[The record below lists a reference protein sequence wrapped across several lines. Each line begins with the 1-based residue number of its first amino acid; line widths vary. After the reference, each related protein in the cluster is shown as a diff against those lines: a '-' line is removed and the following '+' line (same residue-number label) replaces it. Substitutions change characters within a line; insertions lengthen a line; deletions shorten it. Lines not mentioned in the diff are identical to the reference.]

1 MSGKYPQSHLF
12 SHWSIKT
19 DITSIPQSLFTVLFP
34 PWIIACSHWLKVCVM
49 IRLREQRIF
58 VMLGAREDL

>member
-49 IRLREQRIF
+49 I
-58 VMLGAREDL
+58 